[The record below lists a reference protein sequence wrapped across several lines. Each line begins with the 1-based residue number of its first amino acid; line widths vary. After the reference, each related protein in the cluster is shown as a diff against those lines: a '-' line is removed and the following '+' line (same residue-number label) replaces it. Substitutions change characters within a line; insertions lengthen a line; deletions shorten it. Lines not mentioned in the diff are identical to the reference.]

1 MENQEK
7 TPITFEYIME
17 ICTKSIKELKQNY
30 QMMLDAISVYAS
42 WMSLE
47 QIQTCFEFS
56 DAEMEDEN
64 IKEAFKYGQS
74 EMVRIAGFE
83 KVKIAFGGNLKAL
96 DYLLNIN
103 GARQP
108 EVRQYQFNYNQKG
121 DEDWD
126 SLKKSSDFN

>member
-1 MENQEK
+1 MQKQEK

-17 ICTKSIKELKQNY
+17 ICTKSVKELKQNY

-42 WMSLE
+42 WMSE
-47 QIQTCFEFS
+47 RQIQISFELS
-56 DAEMEDEN
+56 DEEIQDEN
-64 IKEAFKYGQS
+64 IKKAIEYGQS

-83 KVKIAFGGNLKAL
+83 KLKIAFGGNLKAL

-121 DEDWD
+121 EADWEAE
-126 SLKKSSDFN
+126 KANSDFN